1 VLISEGKILKAM
13 RLILET
19 WHWLIEG
26 AAAVVDVAFLKEA
39 CSYAGKRAVI
49 VLCGLNVSPAV
60 LTRLQDVV

>member
-1 VLISEGKILKAM
+1 M